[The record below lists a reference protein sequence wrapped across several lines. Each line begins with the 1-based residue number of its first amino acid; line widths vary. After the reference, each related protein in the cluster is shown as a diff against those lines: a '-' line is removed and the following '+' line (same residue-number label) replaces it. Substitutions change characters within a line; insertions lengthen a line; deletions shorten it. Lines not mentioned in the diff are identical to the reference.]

1 LTGSID
7 AALTDQSHR
16 VEGVLQCSLECGWW
30 QGTIVSKSQV
40 LAKKREALGIPR
52 LSREFVLISKH
63 TTGWMRK
70 MLL

>member
-1 LTGSID
+1 M
-7 AALTDQSHR
+7 
-16 VEGVLQCSLECGWW
+16 QCSLECGWW